1 MSCDLVLAKVCGE
14 KVGSGDE
21 TKPLYE
27 RGTDLYRFIRGFV
40 AFDRQQYDSNTSDS
54 IVVNR

>member
-1 MSCDLVLAKVCGE
+1 MRMSCDLVLAKVCGE

-27 RGTDLYRFIRGFV
+27 RGTDLY
-40 AFDRQQYDSNTSDS
+40 
-54 IVVNR
+54 VVLLLLRDYNMILTHQIQL